1 LTTIRELAN
10 FVVNSLLYC
19 LNKNDE
25 DIGKNISDIR
35 DRVDAGTKLERIISG
50 NDFVCAS
57 IEDYHI
63 L

>member
-1 LTTIRELAN
+1 
-10 FVVNSLLYC
+10 

-25 DIGKNISDIR
+25 DIGKNISDVR
-35 DRVDAGTKLERIISG
+35 DRVDTGVKLERIISG
-50 NDFVCAS
+50 GSDFVCAS